1 MCAAVFTMACKMET
15 NSAPETF
22 SVKFD
27 AKEHGALIAKV
38 RGKQINADTKQE
50 KGTIAEFSATLK
62 DGYALDKRTIT
73 GSEFEND
80 AGTDGIY
87 YIKVTGL
94 TAADLEGSFSFGVEE
109 PSALGKILND
119 NQTKKVALKLEEV
132 SCLTS
137 MHYCFS
143 DCTNL
148 TQMLAIPNGVTDMF
162 FCFSGCKKISS
173 VTLKCK
179 YVEYMFHAAFKNCK
193 KLTQNSITVP
203 QEQLQTYKDNASW
216 MGAEADWF
224 IGE

>member
-1 MCAAVFTMACKMET
+1 MRTAVFTMACKMET

-27 AKEHGALIAKV
+27 AKEHGSLIAKV
-38 RGKQINADTKQE
+38 RGKQINADTKQK
-50 KGTIAEFSATLK
+50 KGTIVEFSATPK
-62 DGYALDKRTIT
+62 DGYALDKWTIT

-94 TAADLEGSFSFGVEE
+94 TAADLKGTLSRGAV

-119 NQTKKVALKLEEV
+119 NQTKKVALKLKEV
-132 SCLTS
+132 FGLTS

-179 YVEYMFHAAFKNCK
+179 YVEYMFHAAFKDCT

-203 QEQLQTYKDNASW
+203 AYDLQRYKRNAYE
-216 MGAEADWF
+216 MGAQADWF